1 MRHFQENEW
10 KSHLDKEEICSKL
23 RKRRG
28 EGIEEAE
35 GFEVEWTVANGGY
48 GVLQHIG
55 PIF

>member
-35 GFEVEWTVANGGY
+35 GFEVEWIVANGGY